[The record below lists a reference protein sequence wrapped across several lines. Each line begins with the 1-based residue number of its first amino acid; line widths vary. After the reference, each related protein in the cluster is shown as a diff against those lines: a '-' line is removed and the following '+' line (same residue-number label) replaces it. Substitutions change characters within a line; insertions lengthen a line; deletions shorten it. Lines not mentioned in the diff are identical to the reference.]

1 MANGKTA
8 GDDNNKRNRIEKCDN
23 KMIKN
28 PMTFLYCYYIY
39 IYIYITIYIC
49 MLTKTKGKQ

>member
-23 KMIKN
+23 KIIKK
-28 PMTFLYCYYIY
+28 I
-39 IYIYITIYIC
+39 
-49 MLTKTKGKQ
+49 Q